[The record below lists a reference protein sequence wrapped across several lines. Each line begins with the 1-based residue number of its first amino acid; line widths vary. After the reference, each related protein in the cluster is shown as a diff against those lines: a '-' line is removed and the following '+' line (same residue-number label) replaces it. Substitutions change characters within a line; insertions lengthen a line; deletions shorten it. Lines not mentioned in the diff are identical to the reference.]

1 MAVID
6 EIYATFQQCLT
17 DFLSRALMI
26 GSAGA
31 GLEAC
36 GDSPI
41 FGPYSK
47 VGTNQWGYL
56 RVEAS
61 EERIKLEFVLDL
73 DGSVWD
79 SYEVLPWE

>member
-1 MAVID
+1 MLRD
-6 EIYATFQQCLT
+6 S
-17 DFLSRALMI
+17 LSRALII